1 MLIVFLRAFHI
12 LCGVFTGFLVG
23 GLLNY
28 EVLKID
34 GDHPLYRSVV
44 ILMSTIAALIN
55 AWVASSNDALILLG
69 VETLF
74 IFLVMTFYTPPPATK
89 DQK

>member
-12 LCGVFTGFLVG
+12 LCGVFSGFLIG
-23 GLLNY
+23 GLVNY

-34 GDHPLYRSVV
+34 GDHPVYRSVV
-44 ILMSTIAALIN
+44 VITSTTMGLIN
-55 AWVASSNDALILLG
+55 GWVAGTSNAPIALGI
-69 VETLF
+69 EALF
-74 IFLVMTFYTPPPATK
+74 IFLVMTFYTPPPAAK